1 MLRKLLKLQL
11 VSPVFVG
18 LGGPFCSLLST
29 LSGIHSIL
37 PFWALCPLWG
47 LILVPLTCIFPSILP
62 IYLLFALQK
71 GYQQRGIPNYYD
83 PNDSQA
89 LSAAQSPQDI
99 NQNTLWQ
106 DRALDESIVPNS
118 VNYSE
123 DADSFRAHSE
133 GSDRFRKHCEG
144 TDSFKGHSNGADSF
158 REPSEISHQAQQAHT
173 AHNIEDNLDDTLND
187 STGRHSS
194 HLSDINSSDLTD
206 YHSLEIRDSSY
217 PQHQKYC
224 ADDQIS
230 GLHQNST
237 NSAHGAS
244 YNQSDIYSAYEQVN
258 CDLANDQ
265 SYAYTAPNT
274 DSQSLFEQQEQAF
287 ARASQAQDRSEYID
301 GYLIKPCSVRQ
312 NIDNFLRINIFSNL
326 MQNKYLIAMAQF
338 VYWIVLAFTVYGINL
353 LSNLTS
359 ERYISSSM
367 QRQVLYTTSQE
378 SIDYSNTLITIFTAG
393 CFVVLIAMLFAF
405 VMSLV
410 AATDCLYPRK
420 VAALVILKN
429 LPGFFVIICLM
440 YAVIMLTERTYAHY
454 VITAYRD
461 IIMGNDYFNPAWLF
475 MVLRIYIIHAF
486 LSCFVLSMM
495 MSLRILP
502 GTFFVRP
509 KQHDTSGSITQS
521 AAYSQEMARN
531 EFKSWRQAEQQ
542 RQMSDARSDT
552 SRETS
557 NSTHA
562 VNAVDSSAEFDSSK
576 IDNNED
582 YK

>member
-47 LILVPLTCIFPSILP
+47 LILVPLTCIFPGILP

-123 DADSFRAHSE
+123 DADSFRE
-133 GSDRFRKHCEG
+133 HCE
-144 TDSFKGHSNGADSF
+144 A
-158 REPSEISHQAQQAHT
+158 SHQAQQIHIAR
-173 AHNIEDNLDDTLND
+173 NIEDNLDDILND

-194 HLSDINSSDLTD
+194 HLSDLHSSHLSDINSSDLTEH
-206 YHSLEIRDSSY
+206 HSLEIRDSSY
-217 PQHQKYC
+217 LQHQKYR
-224 ADDQIS
+224 ADGQIS
-230 GLHQNST
+230 SLHQNSI

-244 YNQSDIYSAYEQVN
+244 YNQSDIYSDYEQVTYN
-258 CDLANDQ
+258 LANDQ
-265 SYAYTAPNT
+265 SYAYTDPKT

-454 VITAYRD
+454 VLMAYQD

-475 MVLRIYIIHAF
+475 MVLRIYIVHAF
-486 LSCFVLSMM
+486 LSCFVLSIM

-542 RQMSDARSDT
+542 RQMSDVASDSSRDT
-552 SRETS
+552 SK
-557 NSTHA
+557 STHA
-562 VNAVDSSAEFDSSK
+562 LNTVDRSVEFDSSK
-576 IDNNED
+576 RDSNED

>member
-89 LSAAQSPQDI
+89 ISAAQSPQDI

-133 GSDRFRKHCEG
+133 VS
-144 TDSFKGHSNGADSF
+144 
-158 REPSEISHQAQQAHT
+158 QQART
-173 AHNIEDNLDDTLND
+173 ARNIEDNLDDALND
-187 STGRHSS
+187 STGHHASHLSDLHSS

-206 YHSLEIRDSSY
+206 DHSLEIRDSSY
-217 PQHQKYC
+217 PQHQKYR

-244 YNQSDIYSAYEQVN
+244 YNKSDIYSDYEQVN

-265 SYAYTAPNT
+265 SYAYTAPKT

>member
-133 GSDRFRKHCEG
+133 VS
-144 TDSFKGHSNGADSF
+144 
-158 REPSEISHQAQQAHT
+158 QQART
-173 AHNIEDNLDDTLND
+173 ARNIEDNLDDALND
-187 STGRHSS
+187 STGHHASHLSDLHSS
-194 HLSDINSSDLTD
+194 NLSDINSSDLTD
-206 YHSLEIRDSSY
+206 DHSLEIRDSSY
-217 PQHQKYC
+217 PQHQKYR
-224 ADDQIS
+224 ANDQIS

-237 NSAHGAS
+237 NSAHCAS
-244 YNQSDIYSAYEQVN
+244 YNKSDIYSDYEQVN

-265 SYAYTAPNT
+265 SYDT
-274 DSQSLFEQQEQAF
+274 DSKTNSQSLFEQQEQAF
-287 ARASQAQDRSEYID
+287 ARAAQAQDQSEYID

-353 LSNLTS
+353 LSNLTA

-429 LPGFFVIICLM
+429 LLGFFVIICLM

-454 VITAYRD
+454 VLMAYQD

-542 RQMSDARSDT
+542 RQMSDARSDS